1 MHHIQGN
8 VLRCAMGSYT
18 IFRHIYCHP
27 SKFLCWVAHW
37 NLHTFDYCSW
47 KIHYANRNGFF
58 IIFIFRG
65 QKFRI
70 LNSERLSSH
79 EDRENSHDDVIYL
92 EGAVMFPSGD
102 VSLI

>member
-1 MHHIQGN
+1 MPIG
-8 VLRCAMGSYT
+8 MD
-18 IFRHIYCHP
+18 
-27 SKFLCWVAHW
+27 FL
-37 NLHTFDYCSW
+37 LFLYQFPD
-47 KIHYANRNGFF
+47 
-58 IIFIFRG
+58 
-65 QKFRI
+65 QKFGI